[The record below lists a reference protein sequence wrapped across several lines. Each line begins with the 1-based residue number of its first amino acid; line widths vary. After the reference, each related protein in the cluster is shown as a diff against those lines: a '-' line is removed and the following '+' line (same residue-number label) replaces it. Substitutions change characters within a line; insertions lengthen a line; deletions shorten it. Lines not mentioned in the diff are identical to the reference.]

1 VDPFAIPEGVVCDG
15 KGVCVLAEEPECI
28 PGADGECLVPGP
40 VTTPAQYWGPRI
52 LLLVCCVLYGTN
64 FAFGRLLNDSLA
76 PSVISGVRFSLA
88 AACLS
93 PFLKDIEKELVKP
106 AIICSLFVA
115 TGYIGQ
121 AASLQTI
128 SAGKSGFICSLAV
141 ITCPLLE
148 AVFDGRKIGA
158 PLMAAIALSVA
169 GVGALELGDVD
180 PPGLGDLWAMG
191 QPIGFGAA
199 FWKTNAMMRKFPE
212 QTLPITAVQVA
223 GAGAISLAWM
233 LYEAWQT
240 GHLDTSLLDPI
251 VKDPKVAA
259 SIAYLGIVTTALTRI
274 GETKALGSVS
284 SGDASILMTTEP
296 LWAAVFGSLLMGE
309 SLGVSACVGG
319 GLILAA
325 CLVNLIEDSQIEEWK
340 RKLGLGSLET

>member
-1 VDPFAIPEGVVCDG
+1 MRLVDWLRRVV
-15 KGVCVLAEEPECI
+15 
-28 PGADGECLVPGP
+28 
-40 VTTPAQYWGPRI
+40 Q
-52 LLLVCCVLYGTN
+52 
-64 FAFGRLLNDSLA
+64 
-76 PSVISGVRFSLA
+76 
-88 AACLS
+88 
-93 PFLKDIEKELVKP
+93 
-106 AIICSLFVA
+106 
-115 TGYIGQ
+115 
-121 AASLQTI
+121 
-128 SAGKSGFICSLAV
+128 
-141 ITCPLLE
+141 
-148 AVFDGRKIGA
+148 
-158 PLMAAIALSVA
+158 
-169 GVGALELGDVD
+169 
-180 PPGLGDLWAMG
+180 GLGDLWAMG

-259 SIAYLGIVTTALTRI
+259 SIAYLGVVTTALTRI